1 MSKIKLTYNKM
12 YNYVKGKSVVELI
25 LEGICFGILAPM
37 AFGGIA
43 FMIFMLVTG
52 QVTEMNIACGICD

>member
-1 MSKIKLTYNKM
+1 MF
-12 YNYVKGKSVVELI
+12 EFFA
-25 LEGICFGILAPM
+25 FGILAPM

-43 FMIFMLVTG
+43 FMIFMLATG